1 MKRILSILLIVALL
15 ISLPL
20 PTYASTISEQK
31 DKLHNVKDKLQE
43 TNQKLNNNRKTQK
56 TLEQQLEQVEQELQ
70 DKEKELS
77 KIEQELTEKQTL
89 LSKVTNELN
98 LAEEEL
104 EKAKD
109 DLEHARQELE
119 KAIQDTKGHE
129 DLMAD
134 RLRAMYMNK
143 NTSYLEL
150 LFESKS
156 LNDFFAKVDMIKKM
170 VTYDN
175 QVYEELQSCR
185 DQIEDKKDDC
195 EEKAS
200 NIEQKR
206 NDIRLKKLEL
216 EDQTQKINGVKVRVS
231 RQKESIKVSQ
241 EEKNRLKKELE
252 KEEARLARELDELE
266 RQSKEIEKKIKELT
280 ANSKL
285 VYLGGVMAWPVP
297 YTTRVTSEY
306 KPGRFHPVLK
316 VYKWHTGID
325 IAAPGIAGQPAVA
338 AADGV
343 VIKAE
348 HQDRSGYGKYVIIDH
363 GSGIATLYAHASSVL
378 VTEGQ
383 KVTKGTPVIRIGTT
397 GISSGEHLHF
407 EVRKNGKHTN
417 PWPYLKG
424 N

>member
-70 DKEKELS
+70 EKEKELS

-119 KAIQDTKGHE
+119 KAIQDTKDHE

-206 NDIRLKKLEL
+206 NDIRLKKIEL

-266 RQSKEIEKKIKELT
+266 RLSKEIEKKIKELT

-306 KPGRFHPVLK
+306 KLRLHPIHK

-325 IAAPGIAGQPAVA
+325 IAAQGIAGQPAVA

-343 VIKAE
+343 VIVAE

-378 VTEGQ
+378 VTAGQ
-383 KVTKGTPVIRIGTT
+383 KVTKGTPVIRIGKSGTST
-397 GISSGEHLHF
+397 GYHLHF
-407 EVRKNGKHTN
+407 EVRKNGQHTN

>member
-56 TLEQQLEQVEQELQ
+56 TLEQQLEQVEQDLQ
-70 DKEKELS
+70 EKEKELS

-109 DLEHARQELE
+109 DLEQARQELE
-119 KAIQDTKGHE
+119 KAIQDAKDHE
-129 DLMAD
+129 DFMAD

-266 RQSKEIEKKIKELT
+266 RLSKEIEKKIKELT

-306 KPGRFHPVLK
+306 KLRLHPIYK
-316 VYKWHTGID
+316 IYKWHTGID

-343 VIKAE
+343 VIEAE
-348 HQDRSGYGKYVIIDH
+348 HQDNGGYGKYVIIDH

-378 VTEGQ
+378 VTAGQ
-383 KVTKGTPVIRIGTT
+383 KVTKGTPVIRIGKSGTST
-397 GISSGEHLHF
+397 GEHLHF

>member
-70 DKEKELS
+70 EKEKELS

-206 NDIRLKKLEL
+206 NDIRLKKIEL

-266 RQSKEIEKKIKELT
+266 RLSKEIEKKIKELT

-306 KPGRFHPVLK
+306 RLRLHPIYK

-343 VIKAE
+343 VIVAE
-348 HQDRSGYGKYVIIDH
+348 HQDRGGYGKYVIIDH

-378 VTEGQ
+378 VTAGQ

-397 GISSGEHLHF
+397 GTSTG
-407 EVRKNGKHTN
+407 
-417 PWPYLKG
+417 
-424 N
+424 

>member
-70 DKEKELS
+70 EKEKELS

-119 KAIQDTKGHE
+119 KAIQDTKDHE

-206 NDIRLKKLEL
+206 NDIRLKKIEL

-266 RQSKEIEKKIKELT
+266 RLSKEIEKKIKELT

-306 KPGRFHPVLK
+306 GLRLHPIYK

-325 IAAPGIAGQPAVA
+325 IAVQGIAGQPAVA

-343 VIKAE
+343 VIVAE

-378 VTEGQ
+378 VTAGQ

-397 GISSGEHLHF
+397 GASTGEHLHF
-407 EVRKNGKHTN
+407 EVRKNGQHTN

>member
-56 TLEQQLEQVEQELQ
+56 TLEQQLEQVEQDLQ
-70 DKEKELS
+70 EKEKELS

-109 DLEHARQELE
+109 DLEQARQELE
-119 KAIQDTKGHE
+119 KAIQDAKDHE
-129 DLMAD
+129 DFMAD

-266 RQSKEIEKKIKELT
+266 RLSKEIEKKIKELT

-306 KPGRFHPVLK
+306 GLRLHPIHK

-325 IAAPGIAGQPAVA
+325 IAAQGIAGQPAVA

-343 VIKAE
+343 VIVAE

-378 VTEGQ
+378 VTAGQ
-383 KVTKGTPVIRIGTT
+383 KVTKGTPVIRIGTSGTST
-397 GISSGEHLHF
+397 GYHLHF
-407 EVRKNGKHTN
+407 EVRKNGQHTN

>member
-70 DKEKELS
+70 EKEKELS

-206 NDIRLKKLEL
+206 NDIRLKKIEL

-266 RQSKEIEKKIKELT
+266 RLSKEIEKKIKELT

-306 KPGRFHPVLK
+306 KLRLHPIHK

-343 VIKAE
+343 VIVAE
-348 HQDRSGYGKYVIIDH
+348 HQDRGGYGKYVIIDH

-378 VTEGQ
+378 VTAGQ

-397 GISSGEHLHF
+397 GASTG
-407 EVRKNGKHTN
+407 
-417 PWPYLKG
+417 
-424 N
+424 

>member
-70 DKEKELS
+70 EKEKELG

-119 KAIQDTKGHE
+119 KAIQDTKDHE

-206 NDIRLKKLEL
+206 NDIRLKKIEL

-266 RQSKEIEKKIKELT
+266 RLSKEIEKKIKELT

-306 KPGRFHPVLK
+306 GLRLHPIYK

-325 IAAPGIAGQPAVA
+325 IAVQGIAGQPAVA

-378 VTEGQ
+378 VTAGQ
-383 KVTKGTPVIRIGTT
+383 KVTKGTPVIRIGKT
-397 GISSGEHLHF
+397 GTSTGEHLHF

>member
-20 PTYASTISEQK
+20 PTYASTVSEQK
-31 DKLHNVKDKLQE
+31 DKLDNVKDKLQE

-56 TLEQQLEQVEQELQ
+56 TLEQQLEQVKQELQ
-70 DKEKELS
+70 EKEKELS

-119 KAIQDTKGHE
+119 KAIQDTKDHE

-206 NDIRLKKLEL
+206 NDIRLKKIEL
-216 EDQTQKINGVKVRVS
+216 EDQTQKINSVKVRVS

-266 RQSKEIEKKIKELT
+266 RLSKEIEKKIKELT

-306 KPGRFHPVLK
+306 GLRLHPIYK

-325 IAAPGIAGQPAVA
+325 IAAQGIAGQPAVA

-343 VIKAE
+343 VIVAE

-378 VTEGQ
+378 VTAGQ
-383 KVTKGTPVIRIGTT
+383 KVTKGTPVIRIGTSGTST
-397 GISSGEHLHF
+397 GYHLHF
-407 EVRKNGKHTN
+407 EVRKNGQHTN